1 MPALALRAAPRVQVS
16 GHILRVDFSNKR
28 NACGRRVLPRCCMGH
43 GSGWGRL
50 HALGHSSAVVARFRR
65 ATVKFYF
72 LAPRGV
78 VLYFLKRVG
87 KSGVYIRHE
96 RRTHYPQQCAKAA
109 TARLQTPQ
117 VNLLELGDSGEAT
130 RHAKCLE
137 AAMIRFVLGNETS
150 QPQPRGRGTKRK
162 AHTALLRE
170 LVTQWGGTEGF
181 NPLLCGPGRSLKH
194 CAREPWETNN
204 A

>member
-1 MPALALRAAPRVQVS
+1 MTYDFCIHLRACDWRAVAFTSADLYTFVHSLQQIQLENS
-16 GHILRVDFSNKR
+16 YKR
-28 NACGRRVLPRCCMGH
+28 FQKMT
-43 GSGWGRL
+43 GWL
-50 HALGHSSAVVARFRR
+50 NDLVTT
-65 ATVKFYF
+65 ATAD
-72 LAPRGV
+72 L
-78 VLYFLKRVG
+78 
-87 KSGVYIRHE
+87 
-96 RRTHYPQQCAKAA
+96 RRTQCAKAA

-170 LVTQWGGTEGF
+170 LASRWGGTEGF
-181 NPLLCGPGRSLKH
+181 NPLLCGPGCSLKH

-204 A
+204 V

>member
-1 MPALALRAAPRVQVS
+1 MTTSWFNDLVA
-16 GHILRVDFSNKR
+16 
-28 NACGRRVLPRCCMGH
+28 NATADL
-43 GSGWGRL
+43 
-50 HALGHSSAVVARFRR
+50 
-65 ATVKFYF
+65 
-72 LAPRGV
+72 
-78 VLYFLKRVG
+78 
-87 KSGVYIRHE
+87 
-96 RRTHYPQQCAKAA
+96 RRTQCAKAA

-117 VNLLELGDSGEAT
+117 VNLLGLGDSREAT
-130 RHAKCLE
+130 RRAKCLE
-137 AAMIRFVLGNETS
+137 AAMMRFVLGNEPS

-170 LVTQWGGTEGF
+170 LATQWGGAEGF